1 MFRVKCFD
9 YSKKELF
16 ISLVCAT
23 LKSRSI
29 QMKSASKASETRPV
43 RRHHRG
49 RILLSVRFTS
59 GFAFNCL
66 LQRWVR
72 RRIRLMARSYRSVTN
87 CRRSTSSTKQ
97 KMKISMWALK
107 NEKFRIVDIF
117 VAESKIN
124 LQGDPG
130 TLTFVQFF
138 VVFSSQEQHRSDKS
152 DLVIW

>member
-1 MFRVKCFD
+1 
-9 YSKKELF
+9 
-16 ISLVCAT
+16 
-23 LKSRSI
+23 
-29 QMKSASKASETRPV
+29 
-43 RRHHRG
+43 
-49 RILLSVRFTS
+49 
-59 GFAFNCL
+59 
-66 LQRWVR
+66 
-72 RRIRLMARSYRSVTN
+72 MARSYRSLTN

-130 TLTFVQFF
+130 TLTFVQFS

>member
-1 MFRVKCFD
+1 
-9 YSKKELF
+9 
-16 ISLVCAT
+16 
-23 LKSRSI
+23 
-29 QMKSASKASETRPV
+29 
-43 RRHHRG
+43 
-49 RILLSVRFTS
+49 
-59 GFAFNCL
+59 
-66 LQRWVR
+66 
-72 RRIRLMARSYRSVTN
+72 MARSYRSVTN

-107 NEKFRIVDIF
+107 NEKFRIVFRIIF

>member
-1 MFRVKCFD
+1 
-9 YSKKELF
+9 
-16 ISLVCAT
+16 
-23 LKSRSI
+23 
-29 QMKSASKASETRPV
+29 
-43 RRHHRG
+43 
-49 RILLSVRFTS
+49 
-59 GFAFNCL
+59 
-66 LQRWVR
+66 
-72 RRIRLMARSYRSVTN
+72 MARSYRSVTN

>member
-1 MFRVKCFD
+1 MCYTEKSEYLDEIRKQSERDSSSQETSQRPDIVVSEVHLRICLQ
-9 YSKKELF
+9 LF
-16 ISLVCAT
+16 AV
-23 LKSRSI
+23 
-29 QMKSASKASETRPV
+29 EV
-43 RRHHRG
+43 G
-49 RILLSVRFTS
+49 EE
-59 GFAFNCL
+59 
-66 LQRWVR
+66 R

-107 NEKFRIVDIF
+107 NEKFRIVDILM
-117 VAESKIN
+117 AESKIN
-124 LQGDPG
+124 LPGDPG